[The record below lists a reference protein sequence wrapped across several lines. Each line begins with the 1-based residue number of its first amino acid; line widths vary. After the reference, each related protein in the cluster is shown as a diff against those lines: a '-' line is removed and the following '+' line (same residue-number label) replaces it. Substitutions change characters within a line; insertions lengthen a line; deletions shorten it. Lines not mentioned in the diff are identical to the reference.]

1 VAAGQ
6 SHLRRRPRFAW
17 CPAAKIGAVLG
28 SGGIFGTQ
36 QGSLGQFFE
45 PFRFSSPLASGLL
58 EIVGTAEGERMR
70 LTASQPVPG
79 LSAVVRIKRKSGDET
94 LKLAP
99 RKGGSEL
106 ESSVAPEEPHE
117 FDAEL
122 ELVAGDRRDVLPF
135 RMVEPAGHE
144 H

>member
-1 VAAGQ
+1 
-6 SHLRRRPRFAW
+6 
-17 CPAAKIGAVLG
+17 
-28 SGGIFGTQ
+28 
-36 QGSLGQFFE
+36 
-45 PFRFSSPLASGLL
+45 LASGLL

-79 LSAVVRIKRKSGDET
+79 LSAVVRIKRQSGDET
-94 LKLAP
+94 LKLTP

-135 RMVEPAGHE
+135 RMVEPAGHQ